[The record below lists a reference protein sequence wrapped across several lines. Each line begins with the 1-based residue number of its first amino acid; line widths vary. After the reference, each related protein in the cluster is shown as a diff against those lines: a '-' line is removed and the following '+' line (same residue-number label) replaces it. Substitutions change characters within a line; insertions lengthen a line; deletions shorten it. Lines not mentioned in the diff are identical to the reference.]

1 MERGKTEEMN
11 QSGLLYIYTW
21 KIPCVAILNKQKGHF
36 FFLSFAKSEKEGGTS
51 PFWGAET
58 SWREEE
64 VGKGCRR

>member
-1 MERGKTEEMN
+1 MN

-51 PFWGAET
+51 PFWGNSKMAARGRKQKAT
-58 SWREEE
+58 LL
-64 VGKGCRR
+64 